1 MMMPEPWPP
10 DRTSQRP
17 MAAARSSVYA
27 TPDRPANAR
36 RQPTSRAVEDERAAP
51 EPGQVV
57 VLIAE
62 DEETIAETLALI
74 VEDAGFTALVA
85 RNGRE
90 ALALARQHHPQLI
103 ITDLMMPYLNGA
115 DLIATVRADA
125 ASQRVA
131 PPPVI
136 VVTAASAARA
146 QEAGADVVVVKPF
159 DVTKIEAA
167 MHRLLP
173 GEHH

>member
-1 MMMPEPWPP
+1 MTMPEPWLLE
-10 DRTSQRP
+10 RTARRP
-17 MAAARSSVYA
+17 LAATRSAVYA
-27 TPDRPANAR
+27 TPDRPATAR
-36 RQPTSRAVEDERAAP
+36 QQPAARDVEDERATP
-51 EPGQVV
+51 EPGQAL

-125 ASQRVA
+125 ASQGVA

-136 VVTAASAARA
+136 VVTAVSAARA
-146 QEAGADVVVVKPF
+146 QEAGADAVVVKPF

-173 GEHH
+173 GERH

>member
-1 MMMPEPWPP
+1 MTMPEPWFLGRASFRLMP
-10 DRTSQRP
+10 
-17 MAAARSSVYA
+17 AARSAAYA
-27 TPDRPANAR
+27 MPDRSSKASS
-36 RQPTSRAVEDERAAP
+36 QPRSQVVEDELTASEA
-51 EPGQVV
+51 QQAL

-62 DEETIAETLALI
+62 DEETIAETLSLI

-90 ALALARQHHPQLI
+90 ALALARQHHPRLI

-115 DLIATVRADA
+115 GLITAVRADA
-125 ASQRVA
+125 EVQGLA

-136 VVTAASAARA
+136 VVTAASPRHAE
-146 QEAGADVVVVKPF
+146 EAGADAVIVKPF

-167 MHRLLP
+167 MRRLLP
-173 GEHH
+173 DGHC